1 MEANKKDLEKKMEAN
16 KKDLEKKMDAN
27 TKGLEDLKGKMENQY
42 QSSERIENGIYR
54 LIENINE

>member
-1 MEANKKDLEKKMEAN
+1 MEAN

-54 LIENINE
+54 LIENINEWLQIVMK